1 MASNPDIRASDA
13 DRDRVAASLREHTA
27 DGRLT
32 LTELEERLEA
42 TYSAKTMGELQQLT
56 ADLPEADL
64 HHRPIPA
71 YQRTT
76 VAPRSSG
83 GSIWYGT
90 RAMWSAWAV
99 VSALNIAIWAIIA
112 VTAPV
117 VPYPW
122 WLWVAG
128 PWGVLLLLRSLF
140 GAGGDRR

>member
-1 MASNPDIRASDA
+1 MAPNPDIRASDA

-32 LTELEERLEA
+32 MGELEERLEA
-42 TYSAKTMGELQQLT
+42 TYEAKTMGELERVT

-64 HHRPIPA
+64 HNRPIPA

-76 VAPRSSG
+76 AAPPARSG
-83 GSIWYGT
+83 AVWYGT

-99 VSALNIAIWAIIA
+99 VVGLNIAIWAIVAISSP
-112 VTAPV
+112 VT
-117 VPYPW
+117 PYPW

-128 PWGVLLLLRSLF
+128 PWGVMLLARSIF
-140 GAGGDRR
+140 GNGGRR

>member
-1 MASNPDIRASDA
+1 MAPNPDIRASDA

-32 LTELEERLEA
+32 MDELEGRLEA
-42 TYSAKTMGELQQLT
+42 TYAAKTMGDLERVT

-64 HHRPIPA
+64 HNRPIPA

-76 VAPRSSG
+76 VAPPARRG
-83 GSIWYGT
+83 AIWYGT

-99 VSALNIAIWAIIA
+99 VVGLNIAIWAIVA
-112 VTAPV
+112 VTSPV

-122 WLWVAG
+122 WLWIAG
-128 PWGVLLLLRSLF
+128 PWGVMLLVRSIF
-140 GAGGDRR
+140 GQDGKR